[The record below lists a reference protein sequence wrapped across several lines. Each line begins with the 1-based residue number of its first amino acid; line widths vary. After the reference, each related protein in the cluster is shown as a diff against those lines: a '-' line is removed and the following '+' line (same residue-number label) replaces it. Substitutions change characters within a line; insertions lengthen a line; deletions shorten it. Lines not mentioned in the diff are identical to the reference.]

1 MICRYD
7 SPIGPFTLISDGT
20 ALTGL
25 RCQPELRSQKVEE
38 SKSQSVE
45 ELKSQRVEGL
55 KSQRVEELRS
65 QKVEESKSQSVE
77 ESKSTKHLTLNTKH
91 LTLNTQH
98 LTLNTKHLT
107 LNTQHLT
114 LFSDLG
120 DVSASRCLDLVCR
133 WLDCYF
139 SGHCPDFLPPLAL
152 QGTPF
157 QRRVWRALMD
167 IPYGATTTYGAL
179 ARSVGCRSAQA
190 VGQAVGRNP
199 VAIIVPCHRVVGSD
213 GTLTGYAYGLER
225 KEYLLKLESTV
236 S

>member
-25 RCQPELRSQKVEE
+25 RCEPELRSQKVEE
-38 SKSQSVE
+38 SKSQ
-45 ELKSQRVEGL
+45 R
-55 KSQRVEELRS
+55 
-65 QKVEESKSQSVE
+65 VEESKSQSVE
-77 ESKSTKHLTLNTKH
+77 EWKSQRVEESKSQKVEESKSQRVEESISTFNFQLSTSKVVT
-91 LTLNTQH
+91 
-98 LTLNTKHLT
+98 
-107 LNTQHLT
+107 
-114 LFSDLG
+114 
-120 DVSASRCLDLVCR
+120 LVCR

-157 QRRVWRALMD
+157 QRRVWWALMD